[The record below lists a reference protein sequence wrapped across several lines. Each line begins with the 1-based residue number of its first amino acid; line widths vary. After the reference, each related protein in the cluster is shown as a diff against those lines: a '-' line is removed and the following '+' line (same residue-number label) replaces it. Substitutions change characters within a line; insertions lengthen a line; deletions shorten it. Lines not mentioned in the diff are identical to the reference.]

1 MSVRALLIV
10 TVGTAIAAATWA
22 AAPAAAQIAS
32 RPAAS
37 APAKP
42 YVRAAREAN
51 GTPIPKTPWGQPDLS
66 GLWDKRP
73 YGGTNMAQGV
83 QPLPFTAEGLKAYN
97 DVWNHVDPTSRC
109 VLPGVPRV
117 NNSPYPMQIIQMQ
130 DKVIMLYEYMHNH
143 RLIYTDGRGHPKEYL
158 PQLMGHSI
166 GKWEGD
172 TLVIDSIGFTD
183 RTWLDDH
190 GNRHSDAL
198 HVTERFRRV
207 SADQLSYE
215 ATVDDPKFYTKPW
228 TNGWIMPMADPT
240 WELGEYACTDFNNAV
255 EANLLQPGPLDGSLR
270 DGTAMPKP
278 AVQPRGGGGG
288 PGGGT
293 GAPAPA
299 GRGRGGN

>member
-22 AAPAAAQIAS
+22 AAPTAAQIAS
-32 RPAAS
+32 RPAS
-37 APAKP
+37 STPAKP

-172 TLVIDSIGFTD
+172 TLVIDSVDFTD
-183 RTWLDDH
+183 ASWL
-190 GNRHSDAL
+190 GWPGWIHSYDMR
-198 HVTERFRRV
+198 VEERITREGDSLRW
-207 SADQLSYE
+207 Q
-215 ATVDDPKFYTKPW
+215 ATVHDPEMLLRAWTTNPVVRRLNRTPRAELPEDLPCSERDAQQIVTK
-228 TNGWIMPMADPT
+228 
-240 WELGEYACTDFNNAV
+240 E
-255 EANLLQPGPLDGSLR
+255 
-270 DGTAMPKP
+270 
-278 AVQPRGGGGG
+278 RG
-288 PGGGT
+288 
-293 GAPAPA
+293 
-299 GRGRGGN
+299 